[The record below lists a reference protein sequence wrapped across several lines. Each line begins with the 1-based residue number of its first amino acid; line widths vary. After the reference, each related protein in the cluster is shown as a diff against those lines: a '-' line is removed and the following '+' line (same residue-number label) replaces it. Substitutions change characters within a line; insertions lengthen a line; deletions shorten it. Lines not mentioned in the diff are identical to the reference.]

1 MTDPRPLYE
10 AKPGMPLYVDRAI
23 YAPLGKRTE
32 SRKLREHIHVPAR
45 SGRAWSV
52 YAGEICRISLPEG
65 SQVADFDL
73 WNLHNPRERFWS
85 GRTKQLHSA
94 HMTAFDRFW
103 SCLPFLRPLAT
114 VLDESVRYGIDA
126 DGGGC
131 HDLLGTRCDPY
142 VHKLLNG
149 DSFDLCCHSNLTRA
163 VIPYG
168 LTEYDIHDNLNMFQ
182 VTGLT
187 RDGRYF
193 VKPSPAKKGDY
204 FEFLAEIDLLCAIS
218 ACPHGDLSVPMW
230 GPNAGDPA
238 TTCRPLAIDIYE
250 VAPDLL
256 KAWSPATAVDYMGV
270 HGLEYPERAAQRH
283 DHVGKERVSIE
294 RERS

>member
-1 MTDPRPLYE
+1 
-10 AKPGMPLYVDRAI
+10 V
-23 YAPLGKRTE
+23 
-32 SRKLREHIHVPAR
+32 H
-45 SGRAWSV
+45 
-52 YAGEICRISLPEG
+52 
-65 SQVADFDL
+65 
-73 WNLHNPRERFWS
+73 
-85 GRTKQLHSA
+85 
-94 HMTAFDRFW
+94 
-103 SCLPFLRPLAT
+103 
-114 VLDESVRYGIDA
+114 YGVDA
-126 DGGGC
+126 DGAGC

-193 VKPSPAKKGDY
+193 VKPSPARKGDY

-238 TTCRPLAIDIYE
+238 TTCRPLAIDIYT
-250 VAPDLL
+250 VSTTLL
-256 KAWSPATAVDYMGV
+256 RGWSPARAVDYMGV
-270 HGLEYPERAAQRH
+270 HGLDYPERSAQLH
-283 DHVGKERVSIE
+283 EHVGAERVSVE
-294 RERS
+294 RRR

>member
-1 MTDPRPLYE
+1 MTEPRPLYE
-10 AKPGMPLYVDRAI
+10 AKPGMPLYVDPAI
-23 YAPLGKRTE
+23 YAPLGERVDARATK
-32 SRKLREHIHVPAR
+32 EHIVVPRR
-45 SGRAWSV
+45 SGKAWTV
-52 YAGEICRISLPEG
+52 RAGEICRISLPEG
-65 SQVADFDL
+65 PQVADLDL

-94 HMTAFDRFW
+94 HMTTFDRFW

-114 VLDESVRYGIDA
+114 VVNETVRYGIDA
-126 DGGGC
+126 DGAGC

-149 DSFDLCCHSNLTRA
+149 EEFDLCCHSNLTRA
-163 VIPYG
+163 VIPWH

-230 GPNAGDPA
+230 GPDAGDPA
-238 TTCRPLAIDIYE
+238 ITCRPLAIDVYT
-250 VAPDLL
+250 VDPVLL
-256 KAWSPATAVDYMGV
+256 AAWKPPRAVDYEGV
-270 HGLEYPERAAQRH
+270 HGLAYPERSRGGSAPSR
-283 DHVGKERVSIE
+283 R
-294 RERS
+294 